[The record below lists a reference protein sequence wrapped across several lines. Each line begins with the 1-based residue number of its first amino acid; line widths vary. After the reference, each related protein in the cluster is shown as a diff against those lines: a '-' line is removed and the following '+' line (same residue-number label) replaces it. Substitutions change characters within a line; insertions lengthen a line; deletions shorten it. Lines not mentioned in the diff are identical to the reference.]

1 MPKEL
6 DFDFF
11 SPEQAIDLPLS
22 LQNDVKITVKRD
34 DLIHPF
40 ISGNKWRK
48 LKHTLIRAKAEDKPH
63 LVTFGGN
70 WSNHVL
76 ATACAA
82 ASFGFQAT
90 AYIRGDQVE
99 NPLLSLCRLYG
110 MKLCFVDRSA
120 YRDKNAL
127 FNRHHGEESGAF
139 FIDEGG
145 YSPDGA
151 RGCEEMVAE
160 LKGRYDHIFVA
171 CGTGTTLAG
180 ISYSAAQYQPQ
191 AIVHG
196 IPVLKGGQFIQ
207 SAANSLYP
215 TAQFTLHTD
224 YHFGGYARS
233 TPQLI
238 DFIKQFVSNTGMLI
252 EPVYTGKLFYA
263 VNDLAGQKYFR
274 RGEHVLIV
282 HSGGLTGF
290 LGQTSKF

>member
-11 SPEQAIDLPLS
+11 SPEQVIHLPHS
-22 LQNDVKITVKRD
+22 SQKDVKITVKRD

-48 LKHTLIRAKAEDKPH
+48 LKYTLIRARAENKPH

-82 ASFGFQAT
+82 ASFGFQTT

-120 YRDKNAL
+120 YREKRTL
-127 FNRHHGEESGAF
+127 FDNFHGHESGAY

-145 YSPDGA
+145 YSTEGA
-151 RGCEEMVAE
+151 RGCEELITE
-160 LKGRYDHIFVA
+160 LKGEYDHIFVA

-180 ISYSAAQYQPQ
+180 VARAAATDQPQ
-191 AIVHG
+191 ATVHG
-196 IPVLKGGQFIQ
+196 IPVLKGGEFIRDAVEPI
-207 SAANSLYP
+207 SPHAK
-215 TAQFTLHTD
+215 FKLHTD
-224 YHFGGYARS
+224 FHFGGYARS
-233 TPQLI
+233 TPALI
-238 DFIKQFVSNTGMLI
+238 DFIKEFVSGSGLLI

-263 VNDLAGQKYFR
+263 VNDLLAQNYFR
-274 RGEHVLIV
+274 KGDSILIV